1 VYHLTP
7 VAPPRPDAAPAQVAA
22 VQAGFSVP
30 KKKFKRSVDR
40 HRVRRLMVEA
50 WRHRKHLLPPVVP
63 AGMQLHVF
71 VLFTDAALPEYATVE
86 QAMTTATDR
95 LLRQLTPPPPTSTES
110 TTIG

>member
-1 VYHLTP
+1 
-7 VAPPRPDAAPAQVAA
+7 VAAPRPDAAPAPVAA

-30 KKKFKRSVDR
+30 KKKFKKSVDR

-71 VLFTDAALPEYATVE
+71 LLFTDAALPEYATVE

-95 LLRQLTPPPPTSTES
+95 LLRQLTPPPPTTES
-110 TTIG
+110 TTTG